1 MNKQEKK
8 SPNLLGTAVMMG
20 VITVLAKFL
29 GLLRDIL
36 VANAYGT
43 GIEAVAYDT
52 ASRLPVLLFDFVIGG
67 VVSAALIPVFSELLV
82 NRGKD
87 EAVRFSVSYV
97 NLMLMITTA
106 ITLIGVIFAEQFV
119 SLLAPD
125 IAPEAK
131 ILAIKLTRIMFP
143 MIIFTGLAFSF
154 VGILQ
159 SLGEFNIPAI
169 ISLVSNSIMVIYLF
183 TLNTTFGITG
193 LAVAMLLGWASQ
205 AMIQA
210 PRLHSLGWRYSFA
223 CDLKSPYI
231 KKAMKNAVPIL
242 LGTWTQP
249 VCSLINTRFAS
260 GLNGGRAITA
270 LGYANR
276 LYTIIAGVFTF
287 VCTNLLFPYMSRAAA
302 SGNKS
307 ESRKMMTTSVKILVF
322 IIAPITVGIFVL
334 ATPITAVIYERGEFN
349 ASDTALTATA
359 LSRYAIGMV
368 FLAANEVLVKSFFAD
383 GDTKVPMY
391 SSIAAMVLNVA
402 LVTLTSDALGVGGI
416 ALASGIAMILNF
428 AINCI
433 VKYKR
438 DGELFS
444 LKDVLDFAKSVASA
458 VIMGLVI
465 SLLSGISA
473 SPLLTLIICV
483 PVGMIVYA
491 ISTVLMRSEETRY
504 FFAMLRRKS

>member
-1 MNKQEKK
+1 
-8 SPNLLGTAVMMG
+8 
-20 VITVLAKFL
+20 
-29 GLLRDIL
+29 
-36 VANAYGT
+36 
-43 GIEAVAYDT
+43 
-52 ASRLPVLLFDFVIGG
+52 
-67 VVSAALIPVFSELLV
+67 
-82 NRGKD
+82 
-87 EAVRFSVSYV
+87 
-97 NLMLMITTA
+97 
-106 ITLIGVIFAEQFV
+106 
-119 SLLAPD
+119 
-125 IAPEAK
+125 
-131 ILAIKLTRIMFP
+131 
-143 MIIFTGLAFSF
+143 
-154 VGILQ
+154 
-159 SLGEFNIPAI
+159 
-169 ISLVSNSIMVIYLF
+169 
-183 TLNTTFGITG
+183 
-193 LAVAMLLGWASQ
+193 
-205 AMIQA
+205 
-210 PRLHSLGWRYSFA
+210 
-223 CDLKSPYI
+223 
-231 KKAMKNAVPIL
+231 
-242 LGTWTQP
+242 
-249 VCSLINTRFAS
+249 
-260 GLNGGRAITA
+260 
-270 LGYANR
+270 
-276 LYTIIAGVFTF
+276 
-287 VCTNLLFPYMSRAAA
+287 
-302 SGNKS
+302 
-307 ESRKMMTTSVKILVF
+307 MMTTSVKILVF